1 MEIAFPPEV
10 QAFVQR
16 QVQAGKYVNQSA
28 LIVAAVQLL
37 QQQEDLYQG
46 RLLELQREA
55 LIGWDALQQ
64 GEIMDGETA
73 LNEIR
78 RHVHEQYRRPEI

>member
-1 MEIAFPPEV
+1 MEVTFPPEI

-28 LIVAAVQLL
+28 LIIAAVQLL

-55 LIGWDALQQ
+55 LIGWDALER
-64 GEIMDGETA
+64 GEVVDGETA
-73 LNEIR
+73 LAQIR
-78 RHVHEQYRRPEI
+78 DRFREQYPSPER